1 MRFQH
6 TLLFIFFSISIAM
19 SQSKDLPYSEIPEYP
34 ESYTAGTVAAR
45 VIDGLGFRYYWA
57 TEGLTEADLAYKPSE
72 EARTSEQTIDHIL
85 SLTLTIV
92 NAAESKKN
100 TFPDWGEYTFEQK
113 RKMTLGNIR
122 KASEIVLKGS
132 DKDMENYRVIFD
144 QSEYPFWNML
154 NGPIS
159 DALWH
164 VGQVVT
170 FRRSSG
176 NPLPSGVSVLRGTRR
191 E

>member
-1 MRFQH
+1 
-6 TLLFIFFSISIAM
+6 M
-19 SQSKDLPYSEIPEYP
+19 SQQNDLPYYKIPEYP

-57 TEGLTEADLAYKPSE
+57 TEGLTEKDLAFKPNE
-72 EARTSEQTIDHIL
+72 DARTSEQTIDHIL

-92 NAAESKKN
+92 NAAKSEKN
-100 TFPDWGEYTFEQK
+100 EFPDFSQYSFEQK
-113 RKMTLGNIR
+113 RKMTLDNIQ
-122 KASEIVLKGS
+122 KASEIVKNGS
-132 DKDMENYRVIFD
+132 VEDMENYRVIFD
-144 QSEYPFWNML
+144 NGEFPFWNML

-164 VGQVVT
+164 VGQVVS

-176 NPLPSGVSVLRGTRR
+176 NPFPRGVSVLKGSKR